1 MRRPELNRR
10 QLLTGALV
18 GGAVVAG
25 VAASDAEGA
34 IDLFSD
40 TGTSTAN
47 TYAAFA
53 SAPPSR
59 LGEHRLLWSAHP
71 STQQVALT
79 FDDGPTPDFTPRIL
93 EILAAHGI
101 RATFDVMGHNVHRF
115 PALLREVAAAG
126 HEIGN
131 HTFNHLNLATTSP
144 ERTRIEIVDAQDAIQ
159 QVIQRSATL
168 FRPPHGQVTGALLRT
183 VAELDL
189 TTVLWSVDRLV
200 PGVGTSA
207 KVAEAMS
214 SAIGG
219 GDIVCLHDGLGHAGY
234 HPSSPTARQLRQ
246 RREVEIA
253 ALPDVIARLTDR
265 GLRLGSVGDLQQKAT
280 LAAPP
285 K

>member
-34 IDLFSD
+34 IDLSPD
-40 TGTSTAN
+40 HGAN
-47 TYAAFA
+47 PANSYAALA
-53 SAPPSR
+53 SAPPAR
-59 LGEHRLLWSAHP
+59 LGEHRIIWSAHP

-79 FDDGPTPDFTPRIL
+79 FDDGPTPEFTPRIL

-101 RATFDVMGHNVHRF
+101 RATFDVMGHNVRRY
-115 PALLREVAAAG
+115 PGLLREVAVAG

-131 HTFNHLNLATTSP
+131 HTFNHLNLAAASP
-144 ERTRIEIVDAQDAIQ
+144 KRTRIEIVDAQDAIQ
-159 QVIQRSATL
+159 QVIQRQATL

-183 VAELDL
+183 AAELDL

-200 PGVGTSA
+200 PGVGTRA
-207 KVAEAMS
+207 AVGKAMS
-214 SAIGG
+214 SAINA

-234 HPSSPTARQLRQ
+234 HPSSAAARHLRQ

-253 ALPDVIARLTDR
+253 ALPDVIARLTAR
-265 GLRLGSVGDLQQKAT
+265 GLRLGSVGDLQQARLT
-280 LAAPP
+280 APP